1 MSTTRT
7 ASHGDLVESWTMH
20 IHEVRF
26 ICPKCNNMVS
36 RLYRPYYT
44 IELPHIIDCPCGQS
58 FRVKWQDKTK
68 DAAVTIHI
76 YVDDDISITH
86 NDDEEQ

>member
-1 MSTTRT
+1 
-7 ASHGDLVESWTMH
+7 
-20 IHEVRF
+20 
-26 ICPKCNNMVS
+26 MVS

-44 IELPHIIDCPCGQS
+44 GDLPHIIDCHCGQS

-68 DAAVTIHI
+68 DAAVTIHT